1 MKSTEGG
8 CVAGNLLGLLSDDL
22 QRPDRPGIAPE
33 FPVALEALKLGG
45 HHALFSMAIT
55 IEQR

>member
-8 CVAGNLLGLLSDDL
+8 CVADNLLGLLSDDL
-22 QRPDRPGIAPE
+22 HRPVSPGIAPE

-55 IEQR
+55 TEQG

>member
-8 CVAGNLLGLLSDDL
+8 CVADNLLGLLSDDL

-55 IEQR
+55 IEGR

>member
-1 MKSTEGG
+1 MVHESSARRNKRLQS
-8 CVAGNLLGLLSDDL
+8 SI

-55 IEQR
+55 TEQG

>member
-8 CVAGNLLGLLSDDL
+8 CVADNLLGLLSDDL

-33 FPVALEALKLGG
+33 FPVGLEALKLGG

-55 IEQR
+55 AE

>member
-33 FPVALEALKLGG
+33 FPVVLEALKLGG

-55 IEQR
+55 TEQR